1 MTLGALDGKLAGMTK
16 LCNLGDLIDRSR
28 DPGEIAL
35 IDLGDNAREYSHGE
49 LDRDANAVARG
60 LRARGLAMGDRVAIL
75 SANRAV
81 FLTAY
86 FGVMRAGMI
95 AVPVNYKFPAPTI
108 AFILRDAEIKLV
120 FADAGRANSVPRDM
134 PLVVFGAEFDAFVD
148 PGEFKSVQPADDVA
162 MFLYTSGSTGR
173 PKGVPLTHRGHL
185 WVVDTRVAALDRR
198 DHRVL
203 VAAPLYHMNALAVS
217 KFAIAAHLTIIL
229 MPQFTAPEYISAIAA
244 HRATWLTSVPTM
256 LAMVARE
263 RELLSHTDL
272 SSVRIARMGSAPV
285 SHALFAALRQILPNA
300 QITNGYGTTEGG
312 PAVYGPHPDGLPQ
325 PDISVGYPRPG
336 QGARLVDGDKL
347 DADQGVLHC
356 RNPSV
361 MPGYHNLPEKT
372 AEVLSADGWYD
383 TGDIM
388 RRDENGFHYFV
399 GRTDDMFNC
408 GGENIYPSEVE
419 RLIER
424 HPEVEQACVVAVPD
438 AIKGFKPA
446 AFVVAKA
453 GAAPGAAAIKE
464 FTLAHG
470 PAYRHPRQVFLVAVL
485 PLTGTNKID
494 RNLLT
499 ERAVREAQA
508 MEGAE

>member
-1 MTLGALDGKLAGMTK
+1 
-16 LCNLGDLIDRSR
+16 
-28 DPGEIAL
+28 
-35 IDLGDNAREYSHGE
+35 
-49 LDRDANAVARG
+49 
-60 LRARGLAMGDRVAIL
+60 
-75 SANRAV
+75 
-81 FLTAY
+81 
-86 FGVMRAGMI
+86 
-95 AVPVNYKFPAPTI
+95 
-108 AFILRDAEIKLV
+108 
-120 FADAGRANSVPRDM
+120 
-134 PLVVFGAEFDAFVD
+134 
-148 PGEFKSVQPADDVA
+148 
-162 MFLYTSGSTGR
+162 
-173 PKGVPLTHRGHL
+173 
-185 WVVDTRVAALDRR
+185 
-198 DHRVL
+198 
-203 VAAPLYHMNALAVS
+203 
-217 KFAIAAHLTIIL
+217 
-229 MPQFTAPEYISAIAA
+229 
-244 HRATWLTSVPTM
+244 
-256 LAMVARE
+256 MVARE

-285 SHALFAALRQILPNA
+285 SQALFAALRQILPNA
-300 QITNGYGTTEGG
+300 GITNAYGTTEGG
-312 PAVYGPHPDGLPQ
+312 PCVYGPHPDGVAQ

-336 QGARLVDGDKL
+336 QGARLVDGDNM

-408 GGENIYPSEVE
+408 GGENVYPSEVE

-453 GAAPGAAAIKE
+453 GAAPDAAAIKE

-470 PAYRHPRQVFLVAVL
+470 PAYRHPRQVFFVVAL

-508 MEGAE
+508 MESAE

>member
-1 MTLGALDGKLAGMTK
+1 MSTLT
-16 LCNLGDLIDRSR
+16 NLGDLTDRAR
-28 DPGEIAL
+28 NPDRIAL

-49 LDRDANAVARG
+49 LDRAANAVARG
-60 LRARGLAMGDRVAIL
+60 LRARGLAVGQRIAIL
-75 SANRAV
+75 SANRAE

-86 FGVMRAGMI
+86 FGSMRAGLV
-95 AVPVNYKFPAPTI
+95 AVPVNYKFPAETI
-108 AFILRDAEIKLV
+108 AYILRDAGIKLI
-120 FADAGRANSVPRDM
+120 FADAERAANVPGGI
-134 PLVVFGAEFDAFVD
+134 PLIVFGAPGDGGFDALLD
-148 PGEFKSVQPADDVA
+148 SGEFECVRPADDVA

-173 PKGVPLTHRGHL
+173 PKGVKLTHRGHL
-185 WVVDTRVAALDRR
+185 WVVDVRVAALDAR

-217 KFAIAAHLTIIL
+217 KFATAAHLTIIL
-229 MPQFTAPEYISAIAA
+229 MPQFTAAGYIAA
-244 HRATWLTSVPTM
+244 IEEHRATWLTSVPTM
-256 LAMVARE
+256 MAMVARE
-263 RELLSHTDL
+263 RESLARTDL

-285 SHALFAALRQILPNA
+285 SHALFAELRQILPNA
-300 QITNGYGTTEGG
+300 EISNGYGTTEGG
-312 PAVYGPHPDGLPQ
+312 PAVYGPHPGGVAQ
-325 PDISVGYPRPG
+325 PDIAVGYPRPD
-336 QGARLVDGDKL
+336 QGVRLVDGDNM
-347 DADQGVLHC
+347 DADQGVLQC

-361 MPGYHNLPEKT
+361 MPGYHNLPDKT
-372 AEVLSADGWYD
+372 AAVLSADGWYD

-399 GRTDDMFNC
+399 GREDDMFNC
-408 GGENIYPSEVE
+408 GGENVYPSEVE

-424 HPEVEQACVVAVPD
+424 HPDVEQACVVAVPD

-453 GAAPGAAAIKE
+453 GAKPNAAAIKD

-470 PAYRHPRQVFLVAVL
+470 PAYRHPRQIFFLPAL

-499 ERAVREAQA
+499 ERAISEN
-508 MEGAE
+508 AE